1 VSVRTQDRTER
12 DAALLAVEQAFTALS
27 RRATLPRLR
36 VRLVAQVGAPIEPGL
51 YPLLRRV
58 GQWAPIRT
66 SDLAARIGLDVSTVS
81 RQLAGLEKAGLVV
94 RKTDPGDKR
103 AALLKLSGEG
113 KRVVIKI
120 QRARREVMGE
130 ALAEWPIEDV
140 ERLAELLEQ
149 FTDALDAAR

>member
-1 VSVRTQDRTER
+1 MRTQERADR
-12 DAALLAVEQAFTALS
+12 DAALMAVEQAFTALS

-36 VRLVAQVGAPIEPGL
+36 MRLVAQVGAPIEPGL

-58 GQWAPIRT
+58 GQWGPIRT

-81 RQLAGLEKAGLVV
+81 RQLAGLEKAGLVS
-94 RKTDPGDKR
+94 RASDPDDKR
-103 AALLKLSGEG
+103 AALIHLSGEG
-113 KRVVIKI
+113 KRVVTKI

-130 ALAEWPIEDV
+130 ALAEWPIDDV

-149 FTDALDAAR
+149 FADALDAAR